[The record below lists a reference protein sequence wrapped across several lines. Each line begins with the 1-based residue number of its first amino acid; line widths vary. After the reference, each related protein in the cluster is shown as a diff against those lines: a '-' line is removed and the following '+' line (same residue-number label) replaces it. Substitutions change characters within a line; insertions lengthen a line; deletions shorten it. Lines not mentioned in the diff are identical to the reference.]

1 MNRHKLFMAALL
13 TSSLLV
19 GCADNANANA
29 DDTNASVFDSFPAA
43 GVFLPHSVLRDICS
57 NHTPTDSTS
66 PIDRVRDYMSGPH
79 DDWRRFDAEA
89 RQRIQEASEAA
100 ESGSCG

>member
-1 MNRHKLFMAALL
+1 MLIR
-13 TSSLLV
+13 
-19 GCADNANANA
+19 
-29 DDTNASVFDSFPAA
+29 ASVPVSASDS
-43 GVFLPHSVLRDICS
+43 VDKICRS
-57 NHTPTDSTS
+57 ILGSAEELGHTPTDSTS

>member
-1 MNRHKLFMAALL
+1 MLIRI
-13 TSSLLV
+13 
-19 GCADNANANA
+19 
-29 DDTNASVFDSFPAA
+29 
-43 GVFLPHSVLRDICS
+43 SVLVSASDSVDKICRS
-57 NHTPTDSTS
+57 ILGSAEELGHAPTDSTS

-89 RQRIQEASEAA
+89 RQRIQKASEAA